1 MQLLD
6 LSNVLFSFQTQD
18 ETLMIQT
25 RKVQY
30 QCMSK
35 LSPHELA
42 SRAHQFLA
50 EGEKRSVGHRKST
63 TLSSNAGMNMKLIIL
78 HRRRHNT
85 LLYRNIPVLASN

>member
-1 MQLLD
+1 
-6 LSNVLFSFQTQD
+6 
-18 ETLMIQT
+18 MIQT

-50 EGEKRSVGHRKST
+50 EGEKRSVGHRKSAALT
-63 TLSSNAGMNMKLIIL
+63 SNAGMNMKVI
-78 HRRRHNT
+78 N
-85 LLYRNIPVLASN
+85 YVSSF

>member
-1 MQLLD
+1 
-6 LSNVLFSFQTQD
+6 
-18 ETLMIQT
+18 MIQT

-50 EGEKRSVGHRKST
+50 EGEKRLVGHRKSAVLT
-63 TLSSNAGMNMKLIIL
+63 SNTGMSMKLIKYYMEVGMQIQVHPL
-78 HRRRHNT
+78 Q
-85 LLYRNIPVLASN
+85 VLAPNLLFKVAGK